1 MLRHGKRPGFVGE
14 RFSIA
19 HTGDHAAMKAA
30 AFDYVRADSL
40 PQVLELLAQHGG
52 DAKLLAG
59 GQSLVPMMAMRL
71 LRPALLVDIHRLAE
85 LKAIQRGNQVITIGA
100 GVRQRTLEDDAQ
112 LPLQL
117 PLVVK
122 ALRWVGHAQT
132 RNRGTL
138 GGSLVHADPS
148 AELPLAALV
157 LDATLRLSSH
167 GGGGRSVKAGEFFLG
182 PMLSATAETEC
193 LTAIDW
199 PVWQGSGVGAAFDEV
214 AIRHGDFALAS
225 AAAQVQL
232 DAGGV
237 CRRAAFGAGG
247 VDGVPRAFP
256 EIAQRLVG
264 KRLDQGLARDVAAQA
279 AGACDPGNDPHASA
293 EYRRHLAAVLIER
306 VLLEAAQSAAGAPR
320 SAA

>member
-1 MLRHGKRPGFVGE
+1 
-14 RFSIA
+14 
-19 HTGDHAAMKAA
+19 MKAA
-30 AFDYVRADSL
+30 AFDYVRAESL
-40 PQVLELLAQHGG
+40 PQSLELLAQHGG

-71 LRPALLVDIHRLAE
+71 LRPALLVDIHRLVE
-85 LKAIQRGNQVITIGA
+85 LKAIRRDAKTVTIGA
-100 GVRQRTLEDDAQ
+100 GVRQRTLEDDAE
-112 LPLQL
+112 LPAQL

-167 GGGGRSVKAGEFFLG
+167 GGSGRSVKTAEFFLG

-193 LTAIDW
+193 LTAIEW
-199 PVWQGSGVGAAFDEV
+199 PVWQGKGVGAAFDEV

-225 AAAQVQL
+225 ACAQAQV
-232 DAGGV
+232 DGGGI
-237 CRRAAFGAGG
+237 CRRLSFGAGG

-256 EIAQRLVG
+256 QIAQGLVG
-264 KRLDQGLARDVAAQA
+264 KRLEQGIARDAAVQA
-279 AGACDPGNDPHASA
+279 AKTCDPGNDPHASA
-293 EYRRHLAAVLIER
+293 EYRRHLATVLIER
-306 VLLEAAQSAAGAPR
+306 VLLEAAQSAADSAR
-320 SAA
+320 SAT